1 MSDVYRDRLRAG
13 LRRNSLVFALVAL
26 TVLGVGLIATSTANA
41 AVAPASTSVPIS
53 TPSPTSSSPALNTSP
68 FPPSAPTNFTA
79 VTHANSVVLS
89 WTAST
94 PGCCAVTGYD
104 ITYGQSF
111 GDLLR
116 LTTVGAVTTVTI
128 TEGIYPAQQYRF
140 SIQAKDTLGPPS
152 AATSITLVTP
162 ASDTGDQTAPTA
174 PTNLS
179 VGNVTATT
187 VDLSWTG
194 STDYVGVVG
203 YDVYLFDGFF
213 ISTRLATVLGT
224 RYTASLQSNPTGQH
238 HYYVR
243 ARDAAGNLSIASN
256 LVGVIVRSGGPSL
269 TSSPPPSL
277 SCKVTYSNAS
287 VWQGGFVANIT
298 IANTGA
304 SQVVGWALTF
314 TFGGDQQVRSG
325 WGIVSSQSGQT
336 VTLSNDTWNK
346 TIPAG
351 SSVSVGI
358 QGTWTTSAAP
368 PTAFTLNGGPCAVG

>member
-13 LRRNSLVFALVAL
+13 LRRNSLICALVAL
-26 TVLGVGLIATSTANA
+26 VVLGVGLIVTSTANA
-41 AVAPASTSVPIS
+41 AVAPASTSIPLPSNPSVP
-53 TPSPTSSSPALNTSP
+53 NTSP

-79 VTHANSVVLS
+79 VTHSTSVVLS

-94 PGCCAVTGYD
+94 PGCCAVVGYD
-104 ITYGQSF
+104 ITYNQAF
-111 GDLLR
+111 DDILR
-116 LTTVGAVTTVTI
+116 RTTVGAVTTVTI
-128 TEGIYPAQQYRF
+128 TEGIYPARQYRF
-140 SIQAKDTLGPPS
+140 SIQAKDTLGHYS
-152 AATSITLVTP
+152 TTTSITVVTP

-179 VGNVTATT
+179 VGTVTDTT
-187 VDLSWTG
+187 ADLSWTG

-213 ISTRLATVLGT
+213 ISTRLATVPGT
-224 RYTASLQSNPTGQH
+224 SYTAPLPSTATGQH

-243 ARDAAGNLSIASN
+243 ARDAAGNVSIASN
-256 LVGVIVRSGGPSL
+256 MVSVIVRSGGPSL

-277 SCKVTYSNAS
+277 SCKVTYTNAS

-304 SQVVGWALTF
+304 SQIAGWALTF
-314 TFGGDQQVRSG
+314 TFGGDQQIRSG

-336 VTLSNDTWNK
+336 VTLRNDTWNK
-346 TIPAG
+346 NIPAG

-368 PTAFTLNGGPCAVG
+368 PTAFTLNGMSCAVG